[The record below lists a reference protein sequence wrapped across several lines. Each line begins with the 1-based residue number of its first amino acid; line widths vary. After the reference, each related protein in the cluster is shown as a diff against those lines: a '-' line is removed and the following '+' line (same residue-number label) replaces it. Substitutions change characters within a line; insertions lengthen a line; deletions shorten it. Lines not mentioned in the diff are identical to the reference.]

1 MAYRDY
7 NVMSAQGITD
17 VEMFKANGGPEN
29 YAGTPKINTFMVNK
43 VYKDNLK
50 AGMSSKEANVRRIEA
65 QRLVKEVKG
74 WRGY

>member
-17 VEMFKANGGPEN
+17 VEMLEANGGPEK
-29 YAGTPKINTFMVNK
+29 YAGTTKVNTFMVNK
-43 VYKDNLK
+43 VYKDNLE
-50 AGMSSKEANVRRIEA
+50 AGMPSKEANVRRIEA

>member
-1 MAYRDY
+1 MMDQR
-7 NVMSAQGITD
+7 NM
-17 VEMFKANGGPEN
+17 
-29 YAGTPKINTFMVNK
+29 GTPKVNTFMVNK

-65 QRLVKEVKG
+65 QRRVKEVKG

>member
-7 NVMSAQGITD
+7 NVMSAQEITD
-17 VEMFKANGGPEN
+17 VEMLKANGGPEK

-50 AGMSSKEANVRRIEA
+50 AGMSSKEANVRRTEA

>member
-1 MAYRDY
+1 MGYRDY
-7 NVMSAQGITD
+7 NVMSAQVITD
-17 VEMFKANGGPEN
+17 VEMFKANGGPEK

>member
-1 MAYRDY
+1 MAYKDY

-17 VEMFKANGGPEN
+17 VEMLKENGGSEKF
-29 YAGTPKINTFMVNK
+29 AGTPRVNTFMVNK

-65 QRLVKEVKG
+65 QRLVKEVKE

>member
-17 VEMFKANGGPEN
+17 VEMLKANDGPEK
-29 YAGTPKINTFMVNK
+29 YAGTPRVNTFMVNK
-43 VYKDNLK
+43 VYQDNLK
-50 AGMSSKEANVRRIEA
+50 AGMSKNEANVRRIEA

>member
-17 VEMFKANGGPEN
+17 VEMLKANDGPEK
-29 YAGTPKINTFMVNK
+29 YAGTPKVNTFMVNK

-50 AGMSSKEANVRRIEA
+50 AGMSSKEANVRRAEA